1 MAAPRGE
8 PRRDLIRRKGG
19 VQDTTALIGPYQLI
33 DDALIG
39 CYTLSGGLFLG
50 KYCVLISGGSTHEQ

>member
-19 VQDTTALIGPYQLI
+19 VHDTTALIGQYQLI

-39 CYTLSGGLFLG
+39 CYTLSGGLVLG

>member
-8 PRRDLIRRKGG
+8 LRRDLIRRKGG
-19 VQDTTALIGPYQLI
+19 VHVITALIGQYQLI

-39 CYTLSGGLFLG
+39 CYTLSGGLVLG
-50 KYCVLISGGSTHEQ
+50 KYCVLISGGSTQEQ

>member
-8 PRRDLIRRKGG
+8 LRRDLIRRKGG
-19 VQDTTALIGPYQLI
+19 VHDTTALTGQYQLI

-39 CYTLSGGLFLG
+39 CYTLSGGLVLG
-50 KYCVLISGGSTHEQ
+50 KYCVLISGGSSHVQ